1 MINWFQI
8 KLINIL
14 H

>member
-1 MINWFQI
+1 MKFKMINWFQKI
-8 KLINIL
+8 